1 MVFATIE
8 EVWGTDFNKS
18 NQVKKHDFS
27 KIENNFN
34 QQEDILFEYNKQTS
48 GLPIPIAFNDKKQ
61 SFLVKAESKLF
72 STEDKVQHRAQNAKY
87 ESLIVENQQLRNKIQ
102 ELEHEIN
109 NYKLLQNYLVY
120 SLGGI
125 ILIYLFDNIRKSE

>member
-34 QQEDILFEYNKQTS
+34 QQDDILFEYNKQTS
-48 GLPIPIAFNDKKQ
+48 GLPIPIAFNDKKE

-72 STEDKVQHRAQNAKY
+72 STEDKVKQNANH
-87 ESLIVENQQLRNKIQ
+87 ESLIIENQQLRNKIQ
-102 ELEHEIN
+102 ELEQEIN

>member
-1 MVFATIE
+1 M
-8 EVWGTDFNKS
+8 
-18 NQVKKHDFS
+18 
-27 KIENNFN
+27 
-34 QQEDILFEYNKQTS
+34 
-48 GLPIPIAFNDKKQ
+48 
-61 SFLVKAESKLF
+61 F